1 MISIRHSNEHNMKYK
16 HIVFDIDG
24 TLIDTEKAVLKSLQV
39 TIKEYQNREV
49 AIDELRF
56 ALGIPGN
63 VALQKLGITN
73 IKEVNAAWNIY
84 MSEYAHTIE
93 VFDGIERVLSDL
105 RTNGLELGIISS
117 KTHKEYKS
125 DFSPFALEKYFGTVI
140 CFEDSMTPKP
150 TAAPMLAYLK
160 RTGANPDEVI
170 YIGDTIYD
178 MQCAK
183 SAGVDFGLA
192 LWGCHSDD
200 IRADCYF
207 KSPTE
212 ILDLPV
218 DGIEFN

>member
-1 MISIRHSNEHNMKYK
+1 MKYK

-24 TLIDTEKAVLKSLQV
+24 TLIDTEKAVLKSLQA
-39 TIKEYQNREV
+39 TLKEYQNRVV

-56 ALGIPGN
+56 ALGIPGEIT
-63 VALQKLGITN
+63 LQKLGIPD
-73 IKEVNAAWNIY
+73 IKEANATWNKY
-84 MSEYAHTIE
+84 MSEFAYTIA

-105 RTNGLELGIISS
+105 RSSGFELGIISS
-117 KTHKEYKS
+117 KTHKEYKA

-140 CFEDSMTPKP
+140 CFEDSVTPKP

-160 RTGANPDEVI
+160 QTGANPDEVI

-183 SAGVDFGLA
+183 NAGVDFGLA

-212 ILDLPV
+212 ILDLPI
-218 DGIEFN
+218 DGIEFH